1 MWWTLAA
8 VASLLTS
15 LAGIPEEDLPRL
27 FERFYRVEKARSRD
41 KGGTGL
47 GLAIAAEIVRY
58 HNGTIEVASK
68 VDKGT
73 TVTVKL
79 PLKKPNEE
87 ME

>member
-1 MWWTLAA
+1 M
-8 VASLLTS
+8 
-15 LAGIPEEDLPRL
+15 
-27 FERFYRVEKARSRD
+27 EKARSRD

-79 PLKKPNEE
+79 PLKKPDEE